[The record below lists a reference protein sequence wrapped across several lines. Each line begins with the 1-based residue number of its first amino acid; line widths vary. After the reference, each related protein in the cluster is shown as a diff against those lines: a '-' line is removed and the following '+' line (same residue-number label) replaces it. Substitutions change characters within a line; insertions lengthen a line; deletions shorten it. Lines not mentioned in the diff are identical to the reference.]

1 MKAIL
6 KKVCKWLV
14 YFVVFIL
21 VMIAL
26 VSIKEDNQ
34 RKTEVIKSDPIHVM
48 NDDVLRHHK
57 GDTLYVSYDSREY
70 DDYKIDK
77 IIKDMNSRGYK
88 VINKYVERLQYQDM
102 NYDFIYIREYTVTH
116 IIYRK

>member
-6 KKVCKWLV
+6 KKICKWLV

-21 VMIAL
+21 VATAL
-26 VSIKEDNQ
+26 FSIKDDNQ
-34 RKTEVIKSDPIHVM
+34 RKHDELKSDPIHIM
-48 NDDVLRHHK
+48 NDDVLRHHT

-102 NYDFIYIREYTVTH
+102 NYDFIYVREYTVTH

>member
-6 KKVCKWLV
+6 KNICKWLV

-21 VMIAL
+21 VSTAL
-26 VSIKEDNQ
+26 FSIKENNQ
-34 RKTEVIKSDPIHVM
+34 RKYDDLKSDPIHIM
-48 NDDVLRHHK
+48 NDDVLRHHT

-88 VINKYVERLQYQDM
+88 VVNKYVERLQYQDM